1 MKITRIAM
9 LLLLGV
15 LLVFLLPVPMA
26 TADDVV
32 NIPDPNLE
40 AGIRKDIGK
49 PVGDIYESDLLGLT
63 VLYAWYG
70 DITDLNGLE
79 YCTNLEGLYL
89 RDSQIGDISPLS
101 SLTSLTLL
109 GLSNSQIGDISPLS
123 SLTSLTQLYLVDN
136 QISDISPLS
145 SLTSLKALS
154 LIDNQ
159 ISDISPLSSL
169 TSLAALTLVN
179 NQISDIS
186 PLSGLISLT
195 TLYLIDNQI
204 SDIEP
209 LVDNPGLSSGDD
221 VYLNG
226 NPLSTASIDTY
237 IPQLKARGVTVEY
250 NASTPP
256 FWLWIVIGVTGSL
269 LVLLVAVIYLRVFRK
284 STVKVD
290 KKEE

>member
-79 YCTNLEGLYL
+79 YCTNLEWLYL

-101 SLTSLTLL
+101 SLTSL
-109 GLSNSQIGDISPLS
+109 
-123 SLTSLTQLYLVDN
+123 
-136 QISDISPLS
+136 
-145 SLTSLKALS
+145 
-154 LIDNQ
+154 
-159 ISDISPLSSL
+159 
-169 TSLAALTLVN
+169 AALDLSN

-269 LVLLVAVIYLRVFRK
+269 LVLLAAVIYLRVFRK

-290 KKEE
+290 KRED